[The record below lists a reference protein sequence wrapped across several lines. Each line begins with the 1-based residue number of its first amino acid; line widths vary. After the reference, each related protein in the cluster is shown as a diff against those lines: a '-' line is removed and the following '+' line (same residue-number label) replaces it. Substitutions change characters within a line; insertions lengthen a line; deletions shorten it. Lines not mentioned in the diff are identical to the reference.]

1 MAENKSDSDEYCEKS
16 DAFQQVINSIDHIID
31 GLIHI
36 LNNRRL
42 RLVLSI
48 ERARADYKRKETAR
62 HKSISEIENLEHA
75 LSCVSVRE
83 NFTSDI
89 QDKALKSFKIKMI
102 RMSTPEPVPFFHFVC
117 PNLEALEKELFG
129 FGQLIKSDVPEYSL
143 RTNPRFAVG
152 KRGSSPGQFDGA
164 RGVAI
169 DENNNQILVADRN
182 NGRIQIYST
191 KGEFVSRFG
200 KCILSSP
207 FGVCATEQSIFVTD
221 IEHHSLFKFDKETL
235 KMIDKVGKKGSGE
248 RDFNSPHGIAADSF
262 SQLYVADSENHR
274 ICVYS
279 SELSFLKQFGSAKL
293 RYPHDVKLT
302 PTQIFV
308 LDWGSYCVHLFSENG
323 DSYLKSIVKKEFDFD
338 MQIKNPFFFCLD
350 RAYNILISD
359 GNHLIRIYNQE
370 GNILYRLG
378 GKGEKEGKF
387 KKPNGLAVSHTGLLY
402 VVSDNPNYI
411 LQCF

>member
-1 MAENKSDSDEYCEKS
+1 MAESKSEENCDKG
-16 DAFQQVINSIDHIID
+16 DAFQQVIDSIDHIID

-42 RLVLSI
+42 RLVSSI
-48 ERARADYKRKETAR
+48 NRVRLDYKRKETAR
-62 HKSISEIENLEHA
+62 QKSLTEIEDLGQA
-75 LSCVSVRE
+75 LGGVSVRE
-83 NFTSDI
+83 NFTSGI
-89 QDKALKSFKIKMI
+89 QEEALRGFKLKMV

-117 PNLEALEKELFG
+117 PNLEVLEKELFD
-129 FGQLIKSDVPEYSL
+129 FGQLLKSDVPEYSL

-152 KRGSSPGQFDGA
+152 KRGSSPGQFDAA

-169 DENNNQILVADRN
+169 DEENSQVLVADRN

-191 KGEFVSRFG
+191 KGEFVSKFG

-207 FGVCATEQSIFVTD
+207 FGVCITEHIFVTD

-235 KMIDKVGKKGSGE
+235 RLIDKVGKKGSGE
-248 RDFNSPHGIAADSF
+248 REFNSPHGLAADSF
-262 SQLYVADSENHR
+262 SQLYIADSENHR
-274 ICVYS
+274 VCIYN
-279 SELSFLKQFGSAKL
+279 SELSFLKHFGCTKL

-302 PTQIFV
+302 PTQVFV

-350 RAYNILISD
+350 RADNILISD
-359 GNHLIRIYNQE
+359 GNHLVRIYNQE

-402 VVSDNPNYI
+402 IVSDNPNYI

>member
-1 MAENKSDSDEYCEKS
+1 MAESKSDETCENSTS
-16 DAFQQVINSIDHIID
+16 DAFQQVIDSIDHIID

-42 RLVLSI
+42 RLVSSI
-48 ERARADYKRKETAR
+48 NRARLDYKRKENAR
-62 HKSISEIENLEHA
+62 QKSLTEIENLGKA

-83 NFTSDI
+83 NFTCDI
-89 QDKALKSFKIKMI
+89 QDEALKSFKTKLV
-102 RMSTPEPVPFFHFVC
+102 RMSTPEPVPFFHFIC
-117 PNLEALEKELFG
+117 PSLEALEKELFD

-143 RTNPRFAVG
+143 RKNPRFAVG

-169 DENNNQILVADRN
+169 DEENNQILVADRN
-182 NGRIQIYST
+182 NGRIQIFSA
-191 KGEFVSRFG
+191 KGELVSKFG

-207 FGVCATEQSIFVTD
+207 FGVCISEHIFVTD

-235 KMIDKVGKKGSGE
+235 KLIDKVGKKGSGE
-248 RDFNSPHGIAADSF
+248 RDFNTPHGLAADSF
-262 SQLYVADSENHR
+262 SQLYVADSENNR
-274 ICVYS
+274 VCIYS
-279 SELSFLKQFGSAKL
+279 SQLSFLKQFGSANL
-293 RYPHDVKLT
+293 RFPHDVKLT

-350 RAYNILISD
+350 RADNILISD
-359 GNHLIRIYNQE
+359 GNHLVRIYNQE